1 MFKSGFVTI
10 VGRPNVG
17 KSTLLNEIMGEKLS
31 IVSNKPQTT
40 RNNIQTILTGDE
52 YQIVFVDTPGIHKPK
67 HKLGEYM
74 VNSAKDSIKEVDLV
88 LFLINPDEEIGRG
101 DKFIIETL
109 KNQKAPVFLVVNK
122 IDEFTQERVAKTLQ
136 MYSQEM
142 EFKEII
148 PISAL
153 KGKNVDK
160 LVSLMVEAMPEGPKY
175 YPDDMI
181 TDVQERFV
189 VSEIIREKA
198 LRTLREEIPHGIAV
212 DIIQMKQSP
221 SGTWHIEVDM
231 LCEKDSHKG
240 IIIGK
245 NGQCLK
251 KIGETARYEI
261 ERFLHA
267 KVNLKIWVK
276 VRKEW
281 RDNQNLLKELGYK
294 KVKN

>member
-17 KSTLLNEIMGEKLS
+17 KSTLMNKIMGEKLS
-31 IVSNKPQTT
+31 IVSSKPQTT
-40 RNNIQTILTGDE
+40 RNNIQTILTKED

-74 VNSAKDSIKEVDLV
+74 VNSAKDSIKEVDVV
-88 LFLINPDEEIGRG
+88 LFLTNPDDEIGRG
-101 DKFIIETL
+101 DRFILESL
-109 KNQKAPVFLVVNK
+109 KNTKAPVFLVLNK
-122 IDEFTQERVAKTLQ
+122 IDENTQERVAKTLA
-136 MYSQEM
+136 MYSA
-142 EFKEII
+142 EFDFNEII

-160 LVSLMVEAMPEGPKY
+160 LVELMVENMPEGPKY

-181 TDVQERFV
+181 TDVQEKFV
-189 VSEIIREKA
+189 VSEIVREKA
-198 LRTLREEIPHGIAV
+198 LRNLRDEIPHGVAV
-212 DIIQMKQSP
+212 DVIQMKQKP
-221 SGTWHIEVDM
+221 NGNYHIEVD
-231 LCEKDSHKG
+231 LICEKDSHKG

-251 KIGETARYEI
+251 KIGENSRYEL
-261 ERFLHA
+261 EKFLRA
-267 KVNLKIWVK
+267 KVNIKIWVK

-281 RDNQNLLKELGYK
+281 RDNQNLLKELRYK
-294 KVKN
+294 KLK

>member
-17 KSTLLNEIMGEKLS
+17 KSTLMNYIMGEKLS

-40 RNNIQTILTGDE
+40 RNNIQTILTKDD
-52 YQIVFVDTPGIHKPK
+52 YQIIFVDTPGIHKPK

-74 VNSAKDSIKEVDLV
+74 VNSARESMKEVDVV
-88 LFLINPDEEIGRG
+88 LFLTNPDDEIGRG
-101 DKFIIETL
+101 DKFILESL
-109 KNQKAPVFLVVNK
+109 KNSKAPVFLVLNK
-122 IDEFTQERVAKTLQ
+122 VDEFTQIKVADSLA
-136 MYSQEM
+136 MYSKEF

-153 KGKNVDK
+153 KGKNVDT
-160 LVSLMVEAMPEGPKY
+160 LLGLMVDNIPEGPKY

-181 TDVQERFV
+181 TDVQEKFV
-189 VSEIIREKA
+189 VSEIVREKA
-198 LRTLREEIPHGIAV
+198 LRTLRDEIPHGIAV
-212 DIIQMKQSP
+212 DVIQMKQSP
-221 SGTWHIEVDM
+221 NGTYHIEVD
-231 LCEKDSHKG
+231 LICEKDSHKG

-251 KIGETARYEI
+251 KIGETARYEL
-261 ERFLHA
+261 ERFLRT
-267 KVNLKIWVK
+267 KVNIKIWVK

-294 KVKN
+294 K

>member
-17 KSTLLNEIMGEKLS
+17 KSTLLNYIMGEKLS

-40 RNNIQTILTGDE
+40 RNNIQTILTEDDF
-52 YQIVFVDTPGIHKPK
+52 QMVFVDTPGIHKPK

-74 VNSAKDSIKEVDLV
+74 VSVAKESTKDVDLV
-88 LFLINPDEEIGRG
+88 LFLTNPCEEIGKG
-101 DKFIIETL
+101 DKFILESL
-109 KNQKAPVFLVVNK
+109 RDKKCPVFLVLNK
-122 IDEFTQERVAKTLQ
+122 VDESTQDRVAKTLQ
-136 MYSQEM
+136 MFSD
-142 EFKEII
+142 EFPFTEII
-148 PISAL
+148 PISAI
-153 KGKNVDK
+153 KGKNVDT
-160 LVSLMVEAMPEGPKY
+160 LINLMKNAMPEGPKY

-181 TDVQERFV
+181 TDVQEKFV

-198 LRTLREEIPHGIAV
+198 LRTLRDEVPHGIAV
-212 DIIQMKQSP
+212 DIIQMKQNEK
-221 SGTWHIEVDM
+221 GTYHIEVD
-231 LCEKDSHKG
+231 LICEKNSHKG

-251 KIGETARYEI
+251 KIGESARYEL
-261 ERFLHA
+261 ERFLRA

-294 KVKN
+294 KNK